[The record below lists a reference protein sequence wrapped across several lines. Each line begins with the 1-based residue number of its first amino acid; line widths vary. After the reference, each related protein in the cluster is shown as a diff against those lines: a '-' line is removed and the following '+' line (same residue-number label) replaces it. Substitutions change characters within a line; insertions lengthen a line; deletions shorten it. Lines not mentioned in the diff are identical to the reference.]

1 MIYNDLIGFNLD
13 QQYLLYKHKSQDT
26 RLEAEESVIKCL
38 FEIHIN
44 TLVALYQI
52 NISLLIVMYNNTH
65 TKEVFVRVNFSQ
77 DVNRQVKKIPLY
89 VIMQGLYYLI
99 THLLITKKL
108 TFFVYLL
115 KSNTFFKLS
124 LIVHIFVH

>member
-99 THLLITKKL
+99 THLLISNQPG
-108 TFFVYLL
+108 YLL
-115 KSNTFFKLS
+115 
-124 LIVHIFVH
+124 